1 MTTLADQAGAVGSGD
16 RGALPERTIP
26 LSHSRRLR
34 GKIQIARAGLD
45 AAAETLWT
53 HPRLREIYPE
63 FLFRN
68 HAVIR
73 CSVPLMKA
81 AAERCEKLLDSDPV
95 APGMLE
101 YFRHHI
107 PEETGHDEWVL
118 DDLAILGYRREDIL
132 KRIPPPSAAALAG
145 AQYYW
150 IRHVHP
156 VAMLGFIAVLEG
168 TPPDVAFFES
178 TADRIGVPRRAF
190 SNLLLHG
197 KLDPT
202 HRDDLDRALDALPLT
217 DEHHALMGVSA
228 FQTIHLLTCVAIE
241 AVQ

>member
-1 MTTLADQAGAVGSGD
+1 MNQA
-16 RGALPERTIP
+16 
-26 LSHSRRLR
+26 SHSRRLR
-34 GKIQIARAGLD
+34 DKIRLARGEMD
-45 AAAETLWT
+45 AVAMQLWS

-68 HAVIR
+68 HSVIR

-81 AAERCEKLLDSDPV
+81 AAERCEKMLDSDPV
-95 APGMLE
+95 AEGMLA
-101 YFRHHI
+101 YLTKHI

-118 DDLAILGYRREDIL
+118 DDLETLGFRREEVL

-156 VAMLGFIAVLEG
+156 VALLGFIAVLEG
-168 TPPDVAFFES
+168 TPPDVEFFEQ

-197 KLDPT
+197 KLDPQ
-202 HRDDLDRALDALPLT
+202 HRDDLDRALDGLPLT
-217 DEHHALMGVSA
+217 ETHHTLMGVSA
-228 FQTIHLLTCVAIE
+228 FQTIGLLTRVAAE

>member
-1 MTTLADQAGAVGSGD
+1 MVCLVNTV
-16 RGALPERTIP
+16 
-26 LSHSRRLR
+26 SHSRRLR
-34 GKIQIARAGLD
+34 DKIRLARAEMD
-45 AAAETLWT
+45 ATAEALWT

-68 HAVIR
+68 HSVIR
-73 CSVPLMKA
+73 ASVPLMKA
-81 AAERCEKLLDSDPV
+81 AAEACEKKQNSD
-95 APGMLE
+95 ALAGGMLP
-101 YFRHHI
+101 YFQKHI

-118 DDLAILGYRREDIL
+118 DDLETLGFRREDVL
-132 KRIPPPSAAALAG
+132 KRMPSPFAAALVG

-156 VAMLGFIAVLEG
+156 VALLGFIAVLEG
-168 TPPDVAFFES
+168 TPPDVEFFEA

-197 KLDPT
+197 KLDPQ
-202 HRDDLDRALDALPLT
+202 HRDDLDHALDALPLT
-217 DEHHALMGVSA
+217 ESHHALMGVSA
-228 FQTIHLLTCVAIE
+228 FQTINLLTRVAGE

>member
-1 MTTLADQAGAVGSGD
+1 MAATVQPDITT
-16 RGALPERTIP
+16 

-34 GKIQIARAGLD
+34 GKIRLVRGQLD
-45 AAAETLWT
+45 AVAEQLWS

-68 HAVIR
+68 HSVIR

-81 AAERCEKLLDSDPV
+81 AAERCEKMLADEPV
-95 APGMLE
+95 AEGLLA
-101 YFRHHI
+101 YLRHHI

-118 DDLAILGYRREDIL
+118 DDLETLGYKREDIL

-156 VAMLGFIAVLEG
+156 VALLGFIAVLEG
-168 TPPDVAFFES
+168 TPPDVEFFEQ

-197 KLDPT
+197 KLDPQ
-202 HRDDLDRALDALPLT
+202 HRDDLDRTLDALPLT
-217 DEHHALMGVSA
+217 EQHHTLMGISA
-228 FQTIHLLTCVAIE
+228 FQTVSLLTRVASE
-241 AVQ
+241 ALQ